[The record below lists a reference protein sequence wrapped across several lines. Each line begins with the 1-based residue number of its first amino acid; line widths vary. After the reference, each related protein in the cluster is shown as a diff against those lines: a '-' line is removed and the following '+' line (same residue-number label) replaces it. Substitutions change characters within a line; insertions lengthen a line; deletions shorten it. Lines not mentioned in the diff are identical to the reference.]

1 MPTPRNIMLV
11 LSWGLALAAFLTL
24 RERLAPVDPW
34 SPVPKPWTIAS
45 APGDLAVPVWP
56 TP

>member
-11 LSWGLALAAFLTL
+11 LTWGLALAAFLTL
-24 RERLAPVDPW
+24 GERLAPVDPW
-34 SPVPKPWTIAS
+34 SPVPDSWTIAS
-45 APGDLAVPVWP
+45 APGDLPVPVWL